1 MVPFWSLNFP
11 LPHGWHSVAP
21 LVLDLPAV
29 QFSHNSSGVGLPFV
43 PAGQAVKPD
52 CAVASILDPSGTT
65 TEEDPPLA
73 TIDPA
78 STGVHF
84 DCFGAGCK
92 YPVGHS
98 SHLVLPS
105 LLDILPGEQ
114 GMQETEPVLLVYVPF
129 GQGICDALAPAQVYP
144 RWQSVCIPFN
154 VNDPSG
160 TALQPVEPLP
170 ELPHPSGQL
179 SHVVLPALL

>member
-1 MVPFWSLNFP
+1 MVPFLALNFP

-29 QFSHNSSGVGLPFV
+29 QFSHSSSGVGLPFV
-43 PAGQAVKPD
+43 PAGQAVKPER
-52 CAVASILDPSGTT
+52 AVASILDPCGTA

-78 STGVHF
+78 LTELHV
-84 DCFGAGCK
+84 DCSGSGCK

-129 GQGICDALAPAQVYP
+129 KHGV
-144 RWQSVCIPFN
+144 
-154 VNDPSG
+154 
-160 TALQPVEPLP
+160 
-170 ELPHPSGQL
+170 
-179 SHVVLPALL
+179 

>member
-1 MVPFWSLNFP
+1 MVPFLSLNFP

-43 PAGQAVKPD
+43 PAEQAVKPER
-52 CAVASILDPSGTT
+52 AVASILDPCGTA

-73 TIDPA
+73 TIDPG
-78 STGVHF
+78 STEVQF
-84 DCFGAGCK
+84 DCSGSGCK

-114 GMQETEPVLLVYVPF
+114 GMQEMEPVLLVYVPL
-129 GQGICDALAPAQVYP
+129 GQGV
-144 RWQSVCIPFN
+144 
-154 VNDPSG
+154 
-160 TALQPVEPLP
+160 
-170 ELPHPSGQL
+170 
-179 SHVVLPALL
+179 

>member
-1 MVPFWSLNFP
+1 MVPFLSLNFP

-29 QFSHNSSGVGLPFV
+29 QFLHNSSGVGLPFV
-43 PAGQAVKPD
+43 PAGQAVKPER
-52 CAVASILDPSGTT
+52 ALASTLDPCGTA

-84 DCFGAGCK
+84 DCSGSGCK

-98 SHLVLPS
+98 SHSTLFSWLENV
-105 LLDILPGEQ
+105 PGEQ
-114 GMQETEPVLLVYVPF
+114 GIHEMEPVLLVYVPF
-129 GQGICDALAPAQVYP
+129 EQGVRDAFTPAQV
-144 RWQSVCIPFN
+144 
-154 VNDPSG
+154 
-160 TALQPVEPLP
+160 
-170 ELPHPSGQL
+170 
-179 SHVVLPALL
+179 